1 MAKEIAEA
9 GPTVRSLFQRLSDFF
24 TSRVIDTKEVQ
35 SLAAEVAASD
45 RRETKVDGLSND
57 EAMQTLEAL
66 SDEQFLRLLCVV
78 ARVYGIN
85 VSTADGQV
93 VDAEDDH
100 GSPGFDR
107 LVLVQRIGGLVA
119 IADTQATGKDAPEA
133 LKARIAQLSE
143 QLQNQATVLDLQ
155 RRKLSDAQTS
165 QVEIARLLG
174 RSLWHLSRES
184 RAAKSTAIREWDPSL
199 RSAEFDD
206 DDEDEDEHDD

>member
-45 RRETKVDGLSND
+45 RRETKIDGLSQD

-85 VSTADGQV
+85 VSTSGQV
-93 VDAEDDH
+93 VDDEDDH
-100 GSPGFDR
+100 GTLGFDR
-107 LVLVQRIGGLVA
+107 LVLVQRVGGLVA
-119 IADTQATGKDAPEA
+119 IADTQAVGKDSPEA

-174 RSLWHLSRES
+174 RSLWHLSRDNGS
-184 RAAKSTAIREWDPSL
+184 AKSAAIREWDPSL
-199 RSAEFDD
+199 RSADPEWD
-206 DDEDEDEHDD
+206 DDEED